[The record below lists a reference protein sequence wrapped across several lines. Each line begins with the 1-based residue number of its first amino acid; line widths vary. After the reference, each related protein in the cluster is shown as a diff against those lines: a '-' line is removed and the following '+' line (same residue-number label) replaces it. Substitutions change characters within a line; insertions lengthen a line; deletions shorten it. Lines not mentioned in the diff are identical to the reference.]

1 MSTQPQ
7 NDAPVLVT
15 RGLKQRIL
23 SQKIHWLECTF
34 KGENSTVLPSILTGK
49 FSDTRA
55 FHGYTI
61 GKLSEFGHQVWKNPE
76 RPDMGTH
83 VVWTGDACDDSPT
96 PVVNLVGQ
104 LLESGARFTR
114 IDLAID
120 AINFK
125 LRPSRATKELN
136 LGRVKT
142 RAKTSRRTDDA
153 RLPGYTQYIGQK
165 TATIFLK
172 LYDKAAEMG
181 VEQDWTRIELTVRS
195 ARANRAAR
203 EIVRGTDFRAL
214 VVSFADFPEWREWRS
229 IMEVDPVKLP
239 KEQKPG
245 NTETW
250 LLNQCAPAL
259 ARCIY
264 FEGGTKLYEAFKAK
278 VMIELEQ
285 LSRNGQ
291 SFN

>member
-1 MSTQPQ
+1 MSTQPE
-7 NDAPVLVT
+7 NNAPVLVT

-23 SQKIHWLECTF
+23 SQKVHWLEVTF
-34 KGENSTVLPSILTGK
+34 KGENSTVLPSILTGQ
-49 FSDTRA
+49 FVDARA

-83 VVWTGDACDDSPT
+83 VVWTGQACDDSPT
-96 PVVNLVGQ
+96 PVVTLIGQ
-104 LLESGARFTR
+104 LVDSGARFTR

-120 AINFK
+120 AINFN

-142 RAKTSRRTDDA
+142 RAKKSLRTDDA
-153 RLPGYTQYIGQK
+153 RNPGYTQYIGQK

-181 VEQDWTRIELTVRS
+181 VVGDHTRIELTVRS

-203 EIVRGTDFRAL
+203 EIVRGTDFRSM
-214 VVSFADFPEWREWRS
+214 VVSFADFPEWREWRA

-239 KEQKPG
+239 KEQREG
-245 NTETW
+245 NTERW
-250 LLNQCAPAL
+250 LLDQCAPAL
-259 ARCIY
+259 AKVIY
-264 FEGGTKLYEAFKAK
+264 FASNTAFYERFKSE
-278 VMIELEQ
+278 VMKELEQ
-285 LSRNGQ
+285 LSKNGQ
-291 SFN
+291 SA

>member
-1 MSTQPQ
+1 MTSE
-7 NDAPVLVT
+7 NNAPVLVT

-23 SQKIHWLECTF
+23 SQKVHWLEVTF
-34 KGENSTVLPSILTGK
+34 KGENATVLPSILSGK

-61 GKLSEFGHQVWKNPE
+61 GKLSEHGHQVWKNPE

-96 PVVNLVGQ
+96 PLVNLIGQ
-104 LLESGARFTR
+104 LLDSGARFTR

-120 AINFK
+120 AINFN

-142 RAKTSRRTDDA
+142 RAKKSLRTDDA
-153 RLPGYTQYIGQK
+153 RNPGYTQYIGQK

-181 VEQDWTRIELTVRS
+181 VDGDHARIELTVRS
-195 ARANRAAR
+195 ARANHAAR
-203 EIVRGTDFRAL
+203 EIVRGTDFRSM
-214 VVSFADFPEWREWRS
+214 VVSFVDFPEWRQWRQ

-239 KEQKPG
+239 KEQKLG
-245 NTETW
+245 NTERW
-250 LLNQCAPAL
+250 LLDQCAPAL
-259 ARCIY
+259 ARVIY
-264 FEGGTKLYEAFKAK
+264 FAGNTTFYETFKAN
-278 VMIELEQ
+278 VMRNLEQ
-285 LSRNGQ
+285 LSKDGQ
-291 SFN
+291 TLQ